1 MSEKLS
7 GFRFYSL
14 GIVITAKPDGS
25 DIIEVDP
32 IEDFTLDDGKLM
44 KDSRKLKTE
53 LPDHKGI
60 VRKGDLTGGSVI
72 TARWTPI
79 SDSNRETAPDVQPN
93 ETVIIYSYADTNDY
107 YWSTLFREPELRRLE
122 TVRYVYSNQ
131 PSGLA
136 PYGESTSYWTEYS
149 TKLKHIHTH
158 TSGND
163 GEPFEYDFKINTGEG
178 HAILNDDVGNYLKID
193 SAITTNTL
201 INADGT
207 YVIEKEEKLLGFAH
221 EYICLSS
228 PTIYLNTPNIVMGYG
243 GCGASTTDSS
253 YHDRP
258 FVRLRDEESF
268 SGGGDGAFYGM
279 MSPMAAL
286 AAAASIPSG
295 MGDGEAPPYARIGNA
310 YDSYTH
316 YDGSNRYSF
325 SKALIREESPEHVEY
340 SDVRTVVTGVETQ
353 TSDSTHKTVTDD
365 YIIDTT
371 NTTFTQEETFKTE
384 SKNTVEISQV
394 DSDTTVGNDKHV
406 DVVRDYVLNV
416 GNELVIEAKCR
427 TVINGRIEID
437 MDYYDTLV
445 HGTVGPDH
453 PLSLIAQTGVDG
465 ATHSYTP
472 FDMDWENHVDK
483 NELHI
488 ILRGMNDKLNFL
500 EAERVTMAAKL
511 AAAEAA
517 IAAMPP
523 PP

>member
-207 YVIEKEEKLLGFAH
+207 YVIEKEEKLLGYAP

-310 YDSYTH
+310 RDSYTH

-340 SDVRTVVTGVETQ
+340 SDIRTVVTGVETQ
-353 TSDSTHKTVTDD
+353 TSDSTHKTVTND
-365 YIIDTT
+365 YT
-371 NTTFTQEETFKTE
+371 TE
-384 SKNTVEISQV
+384 SKDGIEIIH
-394 DSDTTVGNDKHV
+394 NDKTV

-416 GNELVIEAKCR
+416 GNELVIEAGFR
-427 TVINGRIEID
+427 TVINGRFEID
-437 MDYYDTLV
+437 MDYDDTLV
-445 HGTVGPDH
+445 HGTVG
-453 PLSLIAQTGVDG
+453 
-465 ATHSYTP
+465 
-472 FDMDWENHVDK
+472 DK

-500 EAERVTMAAKL
+500 EAERVTMAGKL